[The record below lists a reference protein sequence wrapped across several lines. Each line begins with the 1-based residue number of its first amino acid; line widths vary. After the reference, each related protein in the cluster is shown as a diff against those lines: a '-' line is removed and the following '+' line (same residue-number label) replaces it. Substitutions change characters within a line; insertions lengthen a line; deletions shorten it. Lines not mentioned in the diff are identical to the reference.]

1 LAHLIEGPRE
11 EQPERAYANGTNEI
25 AMRADWEELRDEI
38 LEWSVFGCDAWPK
51 CPPWVFLLPEG
62 PGFRPW
68 AWWQFDAP
76 EPLPEGETERAYL
89 ERHGLVLPG
98 EAEHPTMEEQ
108 RTARNAEQDARIQ
121 AQIADNIARAIREAR

>member
-1 LAHLIEGPRE
+1 MPARRAHIRRTDSDPIATAYRLAHLIEGPRE

-68 AWWQFDAP
+68 A
-76 EPLPEGETERAYL
+76 
-89 ERHGLVLPG
+89 
-98 EAEHPTMEEQ
+98 
-108 RTARNAEQDARIQ
+108 
-121 AQIADNIARAIREAR
+121 